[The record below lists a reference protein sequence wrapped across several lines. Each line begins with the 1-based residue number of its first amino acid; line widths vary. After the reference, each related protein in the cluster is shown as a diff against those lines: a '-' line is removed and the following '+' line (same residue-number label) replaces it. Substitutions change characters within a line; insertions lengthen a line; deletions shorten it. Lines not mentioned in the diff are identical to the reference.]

1 MPAMKTRPRF
11 WLVLPA
17 LLLAAAAG
25 YFLLKNDGPPPAQ
38 YRTAPVERGEVV
50 QSVAANGTLNPVTLV
65 NVGTQISGTIQRLH
79 ADFNQPVQ
87 AGQVLAE
94 LDPALTRANLAD
106 LEAILANTRAAEA
119 LARTKLARSE
129 ALVARNFISP
139 SQLDD
144 DRQAL
149 TAASAARRS
158 AEAKLQRERT
168 NLGYTVI
175 RAPITGVVVAR
186 SVDVGQTVA
195 ASFQTP
201 TLFQI
206 AQDLTKMQ
214 IDTAVAEADVG
225 AIRVDQPAS
234 FTVDAYPGQRFSARV
249 KQIRLNPT
257 IQQNVVTYNVVLAT
271 DNPDKLLLPGMTAQA
286 RIEIARKAEVLRI
299 PNAALRFRPEAKNG
313 EARQRPPGQP
323 GAVVYRLD
331 AEGKL
336 ERVAVTTGLTD
347 RSHTEQVEGPL
358 SEGME
363 LVVGET
369 LPAQPRPA
377 ATPSQPGNMR
387 MRLF

>member
-1 MPAMKTRPRF
+1 MKKRSSLWF
-11 WLVLPA
+11 LAVA
-17 LLLAAAAG
+17 VLLAIAGG
-25 YFLLKNDGPPPAQ
+25 YFLLRNSGPTPPQ

-50 QSVAANGTLNPVTLV
+50 QTVAANGTLSPVTLV

-79 ADFNQPVQ
+79 ADFNQPVK

-94 LDPALTRANLAD
+94 LDPALIRANLAD

-119 LARTKLARSE
+119 VARTKLARSE
-129 ALVARNFISP
+129 SLVARNFISP

-149 TAASAARRS
+149 TAATAARRS
-158 AEAKLQRERT
+158 AEAKLRREET

-175 RAPITGVVVAR
+175 RAPINGVVVAR

-234 FTVDAYPGQRFSARV
+234 FTVDAYPGRRFTARV

-271 DNPDKLLLPGMTAQA
+271 DNPDGLLLPGMTAQA
-286 RIEIARKAEVLRI
+286 RIEIARKAGVLRI
-299 PNAALRFRPEAKNG
+299 PNAALRFRPEAVKNG
-313 EARQRPPGQP
+313 ETRERPAGRP
-323 GAVVYRLD
+323 GAAVYRLN
-331 AEGKL
+331 AEGGL
-336 ERVAVTTGLTD
+336 ERVPVNTGLTD

-358 SEGME
+358 TEGME
-363 LVVGET
+363 LVVGEA
-369 LPAQPRPA
+369 LPAQARQGQ
-377 ATPSQPGNMR
+377 SQSQGSNMR
-387 MRLF
+387 LRLF

>member
-1 MPAMKTRPRF
+1 MKSRPSVWF
-11 WLVLPA
+11 VLFA
-17 LLLAAAAG
+17 LLLATAG
-25 YFLLKNDGPPPAQ
+25 YFLLKNGGPPPVQ
-38 YRTAPVERGEVV
+38 YRSAQVERGEIV
-50 QSVAANGTLNPVTLV
+50 QTVAANGTLNPVTLV
-65 NVGTQISGTIQRLH
+65 NVGTQISGTIVRLH

-94 LDPALTRANLAD
+94 LDPALIRANLAD
-106 LEAILANTRAAEA
+106 LEAVLANTRAAEA
-119 LARTKLARSE
+119 VASSKLARST

-144 DRQAL
+144 DRQLL
-149 TAASAARRS
+149 TAATAARRS

-175 RAPITGVVVAR
+175 RAPINGVVVAR

-225 AIRVDQPAS
+225 AIRVDQTAS
-234 FTVDAYPGQRFSARV
+234 FSVDAYPGRRFTARV
-249 KQIRLNPT
+249 RQIRLNPT

-286 RIEIARKAEVLRI
+286 RIEIARKADVLRI
-299 PNAALRFRPEAKNG
+299 PNAALRFRPETKPG
-313 EARQRPPGQP
+313 EPRERPAGRP
-323 GAVVYRLD
+323 GAAVYRLD

-336 ERVAVTTGLTD
+336 ERVPVTTGLTD

-358 SEGME
+358 TEGTE

-369 LPAQPRPA
+369 LPAQAPRA
-377 ATPSQPGNMR
+377 SQPQNPGQQGNMR